1 MQILLKIIKKN
12 TKYVVLI
19 FVKFVVL
26 MEQENLQS
34 IITDDELSKLIDG
47 VSVVDGGAG
56 GGGAVA
62 SSESGLSSGGEMSEV
77 EVDLTD
83 RVSKYRDAILDV
95 ETGGLWGRYRVL
107 SEGGDEDE
115 LVEFYNEVM
124 KKDVDIDELEGKERE
139 RALKKIRRE
148 LDGHFGKVAEG
159 VMGNFRV
166 KVSGVGSSGSNSG
179 GSGDFEEFSR
189 KVNEVIDLI
198 DSGELSIGGYK
209 LSGIK
214 QAVGGDYTFVGGDER
229 ELLARLA
236 IVSNDSAFNYFVRA
250 IASELGRRIVK
261 EVSRRYAGAGTGVT
275 NPGATGLTGGGTNK
289 VLEALSAR
297 ARQHVIKEV

>member
-1 MQILLKIIKKN
+1 M
-12 TKYVVLI
+12 VLI
-19 FVKFVVL
+19 FVKFVVF

-34 IITDDELSKLIDG
+34 IITDEELSKLIDG
-47 VSVVDGGAG
+47 VSAEGADVSKSSSSGSVDGGEDSG
-56 GGGAVA
+56 GGVG
-62 SSESGLSSGGEMSEV
+62 SEV

-139 RALKKIRRE
+139 KAIKRIRRE
-148 LDGHFGKVAEG
+148 LDGHFGKVADG

-166 KVSGVGSSGSNSG
+166 KVSGGGGGGG
-179 GSGDFEEFSR
+179 GSGSSEKDIENFNK
-189 KVNEVIDLI
+189 KVSEVIDLI

-261 EVSRRYAGAGTGVT
+261 EVSRRYAGAGTGVV